1 MHEILFIQKQERA
14 STLILFLTFPSLDK
28 GYNFSSV
35 YIHVNLENA
44 KVQPFFYWT
53 SSEWTRGFYG
63 SGRIHEGCKER
74 RQRLRGCLSR

>member
-44 KVQPFFYWT
+44 KVQPFLLLNEF
-53 SSEWTRGFYG
+53 RVNPGFLWIRADQWG
-63 SGRIHEGCKER
+63 V
-74 RQRLRGCLSR
+74 

>member
-44 KVQPFFYWT
+44 KVPPFLLLNEF
-53 SSEWTRGFYG
+53 RVNPGFLWI
-63 SGRIHEGCKER
+63 RADP
-74 RQRLRGCLSR
+74 